1 MFESN
6 HQHTLKNRISASGIG
21 LHSGKTINL
30 TLAPAPA
37 NSGITFVRTD
47 IDGFAVAASPQ
58 HVGSTVLATSL
69 QVGVDSVATIE
80 HLMATFAGLGVD
92 NALVEVDAAEL
103 PIMDGSASPF
113 VFMLESAGIAEQPAT
128 RQVIRVLAPIQ
139 VRDGDAFIR
148 LEPCDASVFSYSI
161 DYDHPVFKAHA
172 PIAQV
177 TLNSAVFKKEIC
189 RARTFGFLDEVEKMQ
204 AMNLA
209 MGGSLENAVVMDRS
223 KILNQG
229 GLRAE
234 DEFAKHKILDAIG
247 DCYLLGHQL
256 IGRFSGHKSGHR
268 LNNELLRQLLAAP
281 DAYAIVDRCEVS
293 PMSAQ
298 KAQKP
303 HPASVNG

>member
-47 IDGFAVAASPQ
+47 IDRFAVAASPQ

-139 VRDGDAFIR
+139 VCDGDAFIR